1 MYCFFLVILAKTIS
15 YIMDFESVLSNSH
28 TKKYLKETID
38 TNRIAHAQLFVG
50 EEGVGTLPMAIA
62 YATELLCKT
71 GDAHTA
77 IKCAHLNH
85 PDLHFAYP
93 TAITTQV
100 KDHPTSSA
108 FLEQWRQ
115 FVLETPYGSLFDWY
129 QAIDIAN
136 KQGKIG
142 VDDAK
147 EITSKLSL
155 KSFEG
160 GYKVMIIWMAELM
173 NTDCA
178 NKLLKLLEEPPA
190 ETIFIL
196 VVENENALL
205 DTILSRCQIT
215 RFHRLSQEVITEALV
230 KQGLSQPQAQKIA
243 LRSQGNYR
251 KALSFIGKD
260 NNRIFEEWF
269 VEWVRMAYSARGNKG
284 VLPNLL
290 AWCEKIAKEGRETQ
304 KLFLEYCLEVF
315 RQALLANY
323 GADSLVYMEFQSN
336 FKIEN
341 FAPFVHHNNI
351 AEIQRNIEEAIYHI
365 ERNGNSKL
373 ILTDLSIK
381 LTRLIHAKV

>member
-1 MYCFFLVILAKTIS
+1 
-15 YIMDFESVLSNSH
+15 MDFESVLSNSH
-28 TKKYLKETID
+28 TKKYLKETIEAG
-38 TNRIAHAQLFVG
+38 RIAHAQLFVG

-71 GDAHTA
+71 GDANTA

-93 TAITTQV
+93 TAITAQV
-100 KDHPTSSA
+100 KDHPSSTA
-108 FLEQWRQ
+108 FLEDWRK

-147 EITSKLSL
+147 EITAKLSL

-160 GYKVMIIWMAELM
+160 GYKIMIIWMAERM
-173 NTDCA
+173 NDECS

-196 VVENENALL
+196 VVENENLL
-205 DTILSRCQIT
+205 LNTILSRCQIT
-215 RFHRLSQEVITEALV
+215 RFTKLGEEVIAKSLIKNGLAEPEA
-230 KQGLSQPQAQKIA
+230 QRIA
-243 LRSQGNYR
+243 IRSQGNYN
-251 KALSFIGKD
+251 KALSLLKREED
-260 NNRIFEEWF
+260 SRFEEWF
-269 VEWVRMAYSARGNKG
+269 VKWVRMAYSAKGNKG
-284 VLPNLL
+284 VLPNMLQ
-290 AWCEKIAKEGRETQ
+290 WSDEISKEGRETQ
-304 KLFLEYCLEVF
+304 KLFLEYCLEIF

-323 GADSLVYMEFQSN
+323 GTNNLVYIEFQSN
-336 FKIEN
+336 FNINN

-351 AEIQRNIEEAIYHI
+351 QEIQRNIEDSIYHI
-365 ERNGNSKL
+365 ERNGNSKI

-381 LTRLIHAKV
+381 LIRLIHTKA